1 MQFRTKARAVDLLGK
16 GQIADLPTAIT
27 ELWKNGYDAY
37 ADNLTA
43 EIFLS
48 GYKGLTSPLFVISD
62 DGTGMKQSDIL
73 DKWLVLGVDSKSR
86 SSQVDIEGE
95 DTLWKKP
102 RIKAGEKGIGRLSV
116 AFLGSPMLMLTKKQG
131 YPLQAMYFDWRVL
144 ENYNMFLDDVEIPV
158 ESTDVPSFRHTFEI
172 LKKSFLKNVNDPRK
186 HNSEEKILWES
197 NQDSLRNTILK
208 STENIIIPGFFEQ
221 EILNSFVDINSH
233 GTKFV
238 IFEPE
243 EQIINL
249 VSDSEKDDGV
259 NDSSFV
265 RTSLVGFTNQ
275 FQPKEERLPVVCRFP
290 VFKDSDQL
298 VSNDFFIGSGEF
310 FNEKDYE
317 IADIIIDGSLDGCGS
332 FKGTLSIYGKTIDY
346 SYTNPR
352 KKDSRNNYG
361 AIPLRIGYSMGK
373 EEDSYIKGEAW
384 SKINKK
390 VDSYGG
396 IYIYRDGFRVLPY
409 GRIDADFLGLEEK
422 RNKRI
427 GTYFFSYRRMF
438 GYLELSRTRN
448 GLLKDKSSREGLINN
463 AAYRVFKDDLSEM
476 FIDLAN
482 EYFGDKAKQS
492 IFLDEKKKN
501 KDQSDAIKKD
511 KEREKQEKTAFTR
524 SLREY
529 PKRFEEYQKE
539 YEQTITELQEKLV
552 QSNMVFADIESL
564 LNRIQNL
571 DIQYSDLLP
580 KIPKRYKLTETQED
594 RLDEYAKQLELFR
607 DTINEKGSSIVQ
619 EARARLQIQDL
630 RKDFSNR
637 CNTYIASLEE
647 NVEKLKKRFKNRTN
661 HLSCDIEERAS
672 SFLIEL
678 DAQKTKSLN
687 AIFSQNDIEREIAI
701 IDSLFNTLQSSITD
715 SIEPLVTHVERISLD
730 IDEEL
735 LQGAYKE
742 QYDRI
747 KEQWQ
752 LSKETSQLGIAV
764 EIIDHEFNSLYS
776 QINST
781 LDLMSKNNSTS
792 DFAYLKKS
800 FKTLEDKYALLSP
813 LYRIAGSVAK
823 DISGT
828 ELLSFL
834 KSFFENRLLTTNVDI
849 RATKDFEN
857 HIIHIKEPVIYSVM
871 INIMNNALYWMKNSE
886 NKIVE
891 FAYHPNTEE
900 IIIRN
905 SGLPI
910 KDNKLQKIFELFYT
924 NRPNG
929 RGLGL
934 YLAKESLNDCYFDIY
949 ATNDKSYNTL
959 SGACFVIKPF
969 NPKNY

>member
-48 GYKGLTSPLFVISD
+48 GYKGLTTPLFVISD

-86 SSQVDIEGE
+86 SSQADIEGE

-158 ESTDVPSFRHTFEI
+158 ESTDIPSFRHTFEI
-172 LKKSFLKNVNDPRK
+172 LKKSFLKNVNDPGK
-186 HNSEEKILWES
+186 YNSEEKVLWES
-197 NQDSLRNTILK
+197 DQDSLRNTIIK
-208 STENIIIPGFFEQ
+208 STENIIIPDFFEQ
-221 EILNSFVDINSH
+221 EILNSFVKTDSH
-233 GTKFV
+233 GTKFI

-243 EQIINL
+243 EQIVNL
-249 VSDSEKDDGV
+249 VIDAEKEDDLS
-259 NDSSFV
+259 NDNKFTRS
-265 RTSLVGFTNQ
+265 SLVGFTNL
-275 FQPKEERLPVVCRFP
+275 FKPESERLPIKTKFP
-290 VFKDSDQL
+290 MHIDSDEP
-298 VSNDFFIGSGEF
+298 VGIDFFRGSGQF
-310 FNEKDYE
+310 FDEKDYD
-317 IADIIIDGSLDGCGS
+317 IADIVIEGKWDGNGS
-332 FKGTLSIYGKTIDY
+332 FDGQLKFSSQLINY
-346 SYTNPR
+346 SFYNSTR
-352 KKDSRNNYG
+352 RRDSRSNYG
-361 AIPLRIGYSMGK
+361 EYSIKLGYSMGR
-373 EEDSYIKGEAW
+373 EEDSFLKGEAW
-384 SKINKK
+384 HKIDKK
-390 VDSYGG
+390 VKQYGG
-396 IYIYRDGFRVLPY
+396 LYIYRDGFRVLPY
-409 GRIDADFLGLEEK
+409 GRSDADFLELEERRSK
-422 RNKRI
+422 RF
-427 GTYFFSYRRMF
+427 GSFFSYRRLF
-438 GYLELSRTRN
+438 GYIELSRKGN
-448 GLLKDKSSREGLINN
+448 SSLKDKSSREGLINN
-463 AAYRVFKDDLSEM
+463 ASYRAFKDDLIAM

-492 IFLDEKKKN
+492 VFLDEKKKN
-501 KDQSDAIKKD
+501 KEQSDAIKKD
-511 KEREKQEKTAFTR
+511 KEREKQEIAAFTR
-524 SLREY
+524 SLKEY
-529 PKRFEEYQKE
+529 PKRFEEYQLN
-539 YEQTITELQEKLV
+539 YEQTINELQEKLL

-564 LNRIQNL
+564 LNRIQKL

-580 KIPKRYKLTETQED
+580 KIPKRYKLKGPQEK

-607 DTINEKGSSIVQ
+607 ETINAKGSSIVQ

-637 CNTYIASLEE
+637 CNTYIANLEE
-647 NVEKLKKRFKNRTN
+647 TVEKLKKRFLNRTDQ
-661 HLSCDIEERAS
+661 LSCDIEERAS

-678 DAQKTKSLN
+678 KAQKEKSLN
-687 AIFSQNDIEREIAI
+687 TVFSQNDIEREIDTI
-701 IDSLFNTLQSSITD
+701 NSLFNTLQSSITD
-715 SIEPLVTHVERISLD
+715 SIEPLVAHIERISLD

-742 QYDRI
+742 QYERI

-764 EIIDHEFNSLYS
+764 EIIDHEFNSLYT

-781 LDLMSKNNSTS
+781 LDLMSKHNDTS

-813 LYRIAGSVAK
+813 LYRISGSIAK

-871 INIMNNALYWMKNSE
+871 INIVNNALYWMKNSE

-891 FAYHPNTEE
+891 FAYYPNTEE

-949 ATNDKSYNTL
+949 ATNDKAYNTL
-959 SGACFVIKPF
+959 SGACFVIKPLT
-969 NPKNY
+969 

>member
-73 DKWLVLGVDSKSR
+73 DKWLVLGIDSKSR
-86 SSQVDIEGE
+86 SSQPDIEGE
-95 DTLWKKP
+95 ETLWKKP

-172 LKKSFLKNVNDPRK
+172 LKKSFLKNVNDPGK
-186 HNSEEKILWES
+186 YNSEEKILWEN

-208 STENIIIPGFFEQ
+208 STENIIIPSFFEQ
-221 EILNSFVDINSH
+221 EILNSFVDVNSH

-243 EQIINL
+243 EQIIKL
-249 VSDSEKDDGV
+249 VSDSEKDDRV
-259 NDSSFV
+259 NDSDFV

-275 FQPKEERLPVVCRFP
+275 FQPKEKRLPVVCKFP
-290 VFKDSDQL
+290 VFKDSDQP

-317 IADIIIDGSLDGCGS
+317 IADIIIDGCLDGCGS
-332 FKGTLSIYGKTIDY
+332 FKGTLSFYEKTIDY

-361 AIPLRIGYSMGK
+361 TIPLKIGYSMGK
-373 EEDSYIKGEAW
+373 KEDSNIKGEAW

-390 VDSYGG
+390 VDTYGG

-448 GLLKDKSSREGLINN
+448 GLLKDKSSREGFINN

-476 FIDLAN
+476 FIDLAS

-492 IFLDEKKKN
+492 VFLDEKKKN
-501 KDQSDAIKKD
+501 KEQSDAIKKD
-511 KEREKQEKTAFTR
+511 KEREKQEKAAFTR

-529 PKRFEEYQKE
+529 PKRFEEYQRE
-539 YEQTITELQEKLV
+539 YEQTINKLQEKLV

-564 LNRIQNL
+564 LNRIQIL

-580 KIPKRYKLTETQED
+580 KIPKRYKLTGPQED

-607 DTINEKGSSIVQ
+607 DTINAKGSSIVQ

-637 CNTYIASLEE
+637 CNTYIANLEE
-647 NVEKLKKRFKNRTN
+647 TIEKLKKRFINRTDQ
-661 HLSCDIEERAS
+661 LSCDIEERAS

-678 DAQKTKSLN
+678 KAQKEKSLN
-687 AIFSQNDIEREIAI
+687 TVFSQNDIEREIETI
-701 IDSLFNTLQSSITD
+701 NSLFNTLQSSITD
-715 SIEPLVTHVERISLD
+715 SIEPLVAHVERISLD

-742 QYDRI
+742 QYEKI

-764 EIIDHEFNSLYS
+764 EIIDHEFNSLYT

-781 LDLMSKNNSTS
+781 LDLMSKNNDTS

-813 LYRIAGSVAK
+813 LYRISGSVAK

-834 KSFFENRLLTTNVDI
+834 KSFFENRLLTTNVDM

-886 NKIVE
+886 TKIVE
-891 FAYHPNTEE
+891 FAYYPNTEE
-900 IIIRN
+900 IIVRN

-910 KDNKLQKIFELFYT
+910 KDNKLQKIFELFFT

-949 ATNDKSYNTL
+949 ATNDKAYNTL

-969 NPKNY
+969 TPKDL